1 MKRRIGL
8 TYILIAV
15 AAASLL
21 YGFINHKQDQQPLTM
36 QEFNRRVSA
45 GPKMTL
51 VYFNASWCSV
61 CAKMKPTI
69 DQIEL
74 EYKSTIDV
82 LRVDADRD
90 KEVVKEFEIDALPV
104 LILYRYGTREWVYAG
119 LIDKKTLKDK
129 IDTFQ

>member
-1 MKRRIGL
+1 MKRKISL
-8 TYILIAV
+8 IYIFIAV
-15 AAASLL
+15 VAASVL
-21 YGFINHKQDQQPLTM
+21 YGFINHRQEQPPITL

-51 VYFNASWCSV
+51 VYFSASWCAV
-61 CAKMKPTI
+61 CAKMKPVI
-69 DQIEL
+69 DQVEL
-74 EYKSTIDV
+74 DYKSQMDV

-104 LILYRYGTREWVYAG
+104 LVLYRYGTREWVYAG

-129 IDTFQ
+129 IDTFH